1 MPLLDLHL
9 GRPLVRG
16 GLTLFPVWNG
26 AAVATRGYDLRSTL
40 LTVGEHAGSP
50 VVEQL
55 VVHNSGDRP
64 ALVLEGELLEG
75 GQQHRVA
82 ARSVLVGAG
91 QSHVLDVRC
100 VEEGRWHGVGSHVRA
115 GRRAP
120 VTVRAGRDQGEVWQ
134 RVRSLEQRYDASGTH
149 SLLDATHRSQA
160 RAAASVAGLRPL
172 PFTCGVLVG
181 IGGQPAVL
189 EVFDSPRSLA
199 HAWDALV
206 RSVAIDALAAAPLP
220 TPGRRARRFLDR
232 LPQAGLDAASAGV
245 GTALRGETPYARLDA
260 LAWRGRVVH
269 AVATNPRHELVAAA

>member
-1 MPLLDLHL
+1 MQLLDLHL

-16 GLTLFPVWNG
+16 GLTLFPVWSST
-26 AAVATRGYDLRSTL
+26 AVAARGYDLRSTRL
-40 LTVGEHAGSP
+40 SVREHAGAP
-50 VVEQL
+50 VVGEL
-55 VVHNSGDRP
+55 VVHNTGDRP
-64 ALVLEGELLEG
+64 VLVLEGELLEG

-91 QSHVLDVRC
+91 QTHVLDVRC
-100 VEEGRWHGVGSHVRA
+100 VEEGRWQGADGHLRA

-149 SLLDATHRSQA
+149 SLLDATRRVEA
-160 RAAASVAGLRPL
+160 RAAATVAGLRPL
-172 PFTCGVLVG
+172 PFSCGVLVG

-189 EVFDSPRSLA
+189 EVFDSPRSFA

-206 RSVAIDALAAAPLP
+206 RSVALDALSAAPVP

-232 LPQAGLDAASAGV
+232 LCSIALDRTPAGL
-245 GTALRGETPYARLDA
+245 GTALHGQTPYARLEA
-260 LAWRGRVVH
+260 LEWRGRVVH
-269 AVATNPRHELVAAA
+269 AVATNPRHDLVAAA